1 MNGNNDIFQVDV
13 FDDQQRLTLDE
24 LSQLCGTRTT
34 LIVELVE
41 EGVLEP
47 TDVHASHWVFRG
59 SCIKQVQTAARLQR
73 DLNVNMPGI
82 ALALELL
89 EELESLRR
97 QVRRR

>member
-1 MNGNNDIFQVDV
+1 MSHEKDILQVDV
-13 FDDQQRLTLDE
+13 FDDERRLSLDE
-24 LSQLCGTRTT
+24 LSQLCGAQTT

-47 TDVHASHWVFRG
+47 ADVRASHWVFSG
-59 SCIKQVQTAARLQR
+59 SCVRRVRTAARLQR
-73 DLNVNMPGI
+73 DLDVNMPGI

-97 QVRRR
+97 RVR